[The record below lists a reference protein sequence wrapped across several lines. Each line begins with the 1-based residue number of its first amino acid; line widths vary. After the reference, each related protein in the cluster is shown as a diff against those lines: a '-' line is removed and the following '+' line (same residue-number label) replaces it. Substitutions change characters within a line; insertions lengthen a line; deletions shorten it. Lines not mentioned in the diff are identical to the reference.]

1 MLYSQ
6 KMEKIGNTIYQG
18 DVLLAN
24 NDILD
29 DGLDSRVI

>member
-6 KMEKIGNTIYQG
+6 NMEKIGNTIYQRN
-18 DVLLAN
+18 VFLAN